1 MADINIIKKY
11 RRDTYG
17 KTLCTLGYTSVLM
30 AFINTYGK
38 IYDNNYFA
46 LILNL
51 NNIIEHYLT
60 TNNNEIITKLYNIYK
75 KCIASGKTEKETY
88 NELRHALYHL
98 PVYSICEVIPRQR
111 RHSHK

>member
-1 MADINIIKKY
+1 MADINIIKKH

-17 KTLCTLGYTSVLM
+17 KTLCTLGYTSVLT

-51 NNIIEHYLT
+51 NNVTEHYLT
-60 TNNNEIITKLYNIYK
+60 TNNDEIITKLYNIYK
-75 KCIASGKTEKETY
+75 KCITSGKLKKKLIT
-88 NELRHALYHL
+88 N
-98 PVYSICEVIPRQR
+98 
-111 RHSHK
+111 